1 MVRSLLLVSALIAT
15 IAACSPAEPPL
26 LIDGGQP
33 PATEIGQGPQSPDPT
48 ADPTRTSDERPAA
61 SR

>member
-1 MVRSLLLVSALIAT
+1 MLRGLLLVSALTAT

-26 LIDGGQP
+26 LIDGAQP
-33 PATEIGQGPQSPDPT
+33 AATDIGQGPQSTDPS
-48 ADPTRTSDERPAA
+48 RTSDEKPAA

>member
-1 MVRSLLLVSALIAT
+1 MLRSLLLVSALIAT

-33 PATEIGQGPQSPDPT
+33 PAAQVVQEAPAGASASTTGET
-48 ADPTRTSDERPAA
+48 AAV

>member
-1 MVRSLLLVSALIAT
+1 MLRSLLLVSALIAS

-33 PATEIGQGPQSPDPT
+33 AASQVVPEP
-48 ADPTRTSDERPAA
+48 PAA
-61 SR
+61 NA

>member
-1 MVRSLLLVSALIAT
+1 MLRSLLLASALIGT

-33 PATEIGQGPQSPDPT
+33 PASQVVQEPPASEIPGG
-48 ADPTRTSDERPAA
+48 DENSAA
-61 SR
+61 QR